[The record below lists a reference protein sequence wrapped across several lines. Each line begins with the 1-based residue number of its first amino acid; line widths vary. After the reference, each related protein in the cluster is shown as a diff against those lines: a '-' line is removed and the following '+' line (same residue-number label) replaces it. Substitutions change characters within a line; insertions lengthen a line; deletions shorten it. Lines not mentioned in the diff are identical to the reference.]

1 MPFVWPA
8 LAQSVPR
15 FPGAYA
21 VMFGVLFL
29 LGLVGW
35 LVAAVLGFTR
45 ARAFGPSTR
54 WFALAAVCLLVFHLY
69 LLLFAFLGT
78 TERDM
83 DKLLS
88 IGSFISL
95 FPALG
100 ALCAILGFV
109 RLTADPRR

>member
-15 FPGAYA
+15 FPGSYA
-21 VMFGVLFL
+21 VVFGVLFL

-35 LVAAVLGFTR
+35 LVAAILGFAR
-45 ARAFGPSTR
+45 ARAFGSSTR
-54 WFALAAVCLLVFHLY
+54 WFALSAVCLLVFHLY
-69 LLLFAFLGT
+69 LVVFAWLGL
-78 TERDM
+78 TETDA

-88 IGSFISL
+88 IGSFIVL

-100 ALCAILGFV
+100 ALCAIVGFV
-109 RLTADPRR
+109 RLTDPRR